1 MGFDGREISKE
12 ACYVKRRYLSKGG
25 RFTLTKS
32 TLLGLQMYFLSLF
45 TILRRVNLRLENIY
59 RGFLCGGGGLEKRP
73 HLANWSIACL
83 DKKYEY

>member
-1 MGFDGREISKE
+1 
-12 ACYVKRRYLSKGG
+12 
-25 RFTLTKS
+25 
-32 TLLGLQMYFLSLF
+32 MYFLSLF